1 MSFGKL
7 LCGVRARSRAGNKLS
22 KKKSD
27 SFDVSSWV
35 GRGGSWGHD
44 DKRGYNRGRYQQE
57 HPSALTPARQFR
69 RAVDC
74 TSKSQGGVGGEEGT
88 RVRATN
94 IARAY
99 M

>member
-1 MSFGKL
+1 MIKVAEPPKDTGLVFKTVWPVILMG
-7 LCGVRARSRAGNKLS
+7 
-22 KKKSD
+22 
-27 SFDVSSWV
+27 W
-35 GRGGSWGHD
+35 RGGSWGHD
-44 DKRGYNRGRYQQE
+44 DKRGYNRGRYLQE

>member
-1 MSFGKL
+1 MRGSSF
-7 LCGVRARSRAGNKLS
+7 
-22 KKKSD
+22 SD
-27 SFDVSSWV
+27 SLKVAAHPKENLLVFETVCRLSLMGW
-35 GRGGSWGHD
+35 RGGSWGHD